1 MTSRRAVVVFTKPP
15 RPGEVKTRLIGAVSA
30 AQAADLHRAFLA
42 DFCER
47 LTGWDGTILMA
58 WALRAEE
65 AVPEGPYPGF
75 AQVGS
80 DLGQRLLHG
89 LTRALSAS
97 AAAVAV
103 GSDHPELPR
112 ARLDEAFAELARGAD
127 VVLGPADDGGYY
139 LVGVKPSSLV
149 PRLFEEIAWSTET
162 VLASTL
168 ERCRELGLSV
178 ALLPMES
185 DVDTPADLMR
195 LAARLS
201 DRQAGPPAC
210 PATRE
215 VLERLGMGSGLRA

>member
-1 MTSRRAVVVFTKPP
+1 LNGSRRAVVVFTKPP

-30 AQAADLHRAFLA
+30 AEAAELHRAFLA

-47 LTGWDGTILMA
+47 LAGWDGTILMA
-58 WALRAEE
+58 WALRGEE
-65 AVPEGPYPGF
+65 AVPEGPFPGF
-75 AQVGS
+75 AQVGN

-97 AAAVAV
+97 TAAVAV
-103 GSDHPELPR
+103 GSDHPDLPR
-112 ARLDEAFAELARGAD
+112 ARLDEAFAELAQGAD

-149 PRLFEEIAWSTET
+149 PRLFEDVAWSSEA
-162 VLASTL
+162 VLATTL
-168 ERCRELGLSV
+168 ERCRELGFSV
-178 ALLPMES
+178 GLLPMES
-185 DVDTPADLMR
+185 DVDTPADLLR

-201 DRQAGPPAC
+201 DRQAGPAC

-215 VLERLGMGSGLRA
+215 VLERLGMWSGSAV